1 MIGRGWKNF
10 EAHHR
15 NILDF
20 LKQAIGRNMDI
31 KIPAGEDSEESKK
44 HGRESLCHLRKY
56 MYVLCYHKQNIAR
69 KVKVKTQKEPR
80 NMLLEI

>member
-1 MIGRGWKNF
+1 M
-10 EAHHR
+10 
-15 NILDF
+15 
-20 LKQAIGRNMDI
+20 GRNMDI

-44 HGRESLCHLRKY
+44 HGRESLRKY
-56 MYVLCYHKQNIAR
+56 MYVLCYHKQNIAT